1 MSEWKNCRS
10 AVYEDRHGNARCG
23 ACSTALFCNDCGD
36 MPSTCP
42 GCGAPLSYDSFS
54 PSSATTDPD
63 NIRTISLSFPVRTD
77 SVLFH
82 LAERYAAAHNMTPEA
97 VISAAAQLGI
107 VHHIERTLRALL
119 GGPTAGI

>member
-1 MSEWKNCRS
+1 MSEWKNGR
-10 AVYEDRHGNARCG
+10 AVVYEDRHGNARCG
-23 ACSTALFCNDCGD
+23 ACSTALFATTAAICRQ
-36 MPSTCP
+36 PAP
-42 GCGAPLSYDSFS
+42 GCGAPLSYDFFS
-54 PSSATTDPD
+54 PSSATTDAD
-63 NIRTISLSFPVRTD
+63 NIRIISLSFPVRTD

-82 LAERYAAAHNMTPEA
+82 LAERYAAAHNMMPEA